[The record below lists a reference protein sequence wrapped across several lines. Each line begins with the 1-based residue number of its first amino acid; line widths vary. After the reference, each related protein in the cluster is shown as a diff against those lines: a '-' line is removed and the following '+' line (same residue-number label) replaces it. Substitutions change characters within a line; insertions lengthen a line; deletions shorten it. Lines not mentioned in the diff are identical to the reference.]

1 MTQDERTILHCDMD
15 AFYASVEQ
23 RDNPDLRGVP
33 VLVGGH
39 RERGVVCACSYEAR
53 PFGIRSGMAMAR
65 ALQLCPQARV
75 LPVRMERY
83 RQVSGQI
90 FEIFHQYSDL
100 VEPLSVDEAFI
111 DVTASRRL
119 HGDGP
124 EIAASIR
131 QTVRDE
137 LDLPV
142 SVGVASNKFLAKLC
156 SEEAKPDGI
165 HVLRA
170 EDVERYLSPLPL
182 GRIWGLG
189 PRGVEKLKRYGCR
202 TVADALRLSPDRLRA
217 LFGVQGERLYRLL
230 RGQDDRPV
238 IPGEERKS
246 VGAEETFVADLVDL
260 DEIERQ
266 LWRLADQVCRRVR
279 GLGLGGTVV
288 TLKLRGAD
296 RTVRTRSHSFAE
308 VIDQAEPMVAWA
320 QSQLA
325 DLVGGQPVRLLGIY
339 LGGLSAVSQ
348 LGLFARDERRRK
360 LDRVRDNIRERY
372 GERGLTRA
380 SLIGLSGSV
389 QRRADGVEDGD

>member
-1 MTQDERTILHCDMD
+1 MD

-23 RDNPDLRGVP
+23 RDNPDLSGVP
-33 VLVGGH
+33 VLVGGD
-39 RERGVVCACSYEAR
+39 RKRGVVCACSYEAR
-53 PFGIRSGMAMAR
+53 PFGVRSGMAMAR

-83 RQVSGQI
+83 RQVSERI

-119 HGDGP
+119 LGDGP

-142 SVGVASNKFLAKLC
+142 SVGVAPNKFLAKLC
-156 SEEAKPDGI
+156 SGEAKPDGI
-165 HVLRA
+165 HVL
-170 EDVERYLSPLPL
+170 ETGDVEGYLAPLPL

-189 PRGVEKLKRYGCR
+189 PRGVEKLRRHGCR
-202 TVADALRLSPDRLRA
+202 TVADALRLTPDRLRA
-217 LFGVQGERLYRLL
+217 LFGVQGDRLYNLL

-238 IPGEERKS
+238 DPGRERKS
-246 VGAEETFVADLVDL
+246 VGAEETFMTDLVDL
-260 DEIERQ
+260 QDLERQ
-266 LWRLADQVCRRVR
+266 LWRLADQVSRRAR
-279 GLGLGGTVV
+279 RLGLGGTVV
-288 TLKLRGAD
+288 TVKLKGAD
-296 RTVRTRSHSFAE
+296 RTVRTRSHSFSE
-308 VIDQAEPMVAWA
+308 VVDQAEPMVAWA

-325 DLVGGQPVRLLGIY
+325 DLVGGQPVRLLGVY
-339 LGGLSAVSQ
+339 LAGLAPVSQ

-360 LDRVRDNIRERY
+360 LDRVRDSIRDRY

-389 QRRADGVEDGD
+389 QRQADGVEDGD